1 MTLVCICAVGV
12 DFETA
17 TSSEAEKGAN
27 EQQLPVQLGSPRNYA
42 EGPCWVDSCP
52 CYFSYIES
60 VSSSEFGATADA
72 RQAAGY
78 DIWLA
83 AVLPEP
89 ANNRHTA

>member
-42 EGPCWVDSCP
+42 EGPSWVVSR
-52 CYFSYIES
+52 STVIAYI
-60 VSSSEFGATADA
+60 SSD
-72 RQAAGY
+72 
-78 DIWLA
+78 
-83 AVLPEP
+83 
-89 ANNRHTA
+89 